1 MKRVRVVG
9 VGSGS
14 GDDAVGLLAV
24 RAARAEL
31 ERLGVEVREVGAGV
45 HLLDLLQD
53 ADAVIVVDAVRAEGL
68 EPGQIVR
75 IEAGPG
81 GLPVETRGSLSSHG
95 IGIAEAVALAASMP
109 APPRVVLLGVG
120 AEAPDGASLSDR
132 VLASLPEATARVMA
146 EARLLSSH

>member
-1 MKRVRVVG
+1 MRVVG

-53 ADAVIVVDAVRAEGL
+53 ADAVIVVDAVLAEGL
-68 EPGQIVR
+68 EPGAIVR
-75 IEAGPG
+75 VEAGSA
-81 GLPVETRGSLSSHG
+81 GLSTEIRSALSSHG
-95 IGIAEAVALAASMP
+95 IGVAEALALAAAMSE
-109 APPRVVLLGVG
+109 PPRVVLLGVG
-120 AEAPDGASLSDR
+120 LADARAGAPPSDR
-132 VLASLPEATARVMA
+132 VLASVRELKARVVA